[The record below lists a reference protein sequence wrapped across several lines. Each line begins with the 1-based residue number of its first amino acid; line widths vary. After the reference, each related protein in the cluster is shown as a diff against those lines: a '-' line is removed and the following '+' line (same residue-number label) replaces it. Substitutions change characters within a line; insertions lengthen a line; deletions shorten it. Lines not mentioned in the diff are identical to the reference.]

1 MRGFDPRIVA
11 SPTGGWASK
20 VRGGI
25 DAMGTK
31 ATTTKPLKSTSS
43 AYLTKDTRADL
54 TARLARIEGHVR
66 AVRKMLEE
74 DESCEDL
81 MTQLAAVR
89 AATTQTIVKLF
100 EGHMETCVKTCVQ
113 TGKGQ
118 EALGGLKGAL
128 TTLLRQV

>member
-1 MRGFDPRIVA
+1 M
-11 SPTGGWASK
+11 S
-20 VRGGI
+20 
-25 DAMGTK
+25 TK
-31 ATTTKPLKSTSS
+31 TAAGKQLKSTSS

-54 TARLARIEGHVR
+54 VNRLARIEGHVR
-66 AVRKMLEE
+66 AVRGMLEA
-74 DESCEDL
+74 DESCEDI

-118 EALGGLKGAL
+118 EALGGLKAAL
-128 TTLLRQV
+128 TTLLRQG

>member
-1 MRGFDPRIVA
+1 M
-11 SPTGGWASK
+11 PTRSTA
-20 VRGGI
+20 
-25 DAMGTK
+25 TK
-31 ATTTKPLKSTSS
+31 QLKNTSS

-54 TARLARIEGHVR
+54 MARLARIEGHVR
-66 AVRKMLEE
+66 SVREMLEA

-89 AATTQTIVKLF
+89 AATTQALVKLF
-100 EGHMETCVKTCVQ
+100 EGHMETCVRSCVQ

-128 TTLLRQV
+128 STMLRQT

>member
-1 MRGFDPRIVA
+1 MATRTTA
-11 SPTGGWASK
+11 
-20 VRGGI
+20 
-25 DAMGTK
+25 TK
-31 ATTTKPLKSTSS
+31 TLQSTSS

-54 TARLARIEGHVR
+54 KARLARIEGHVR
-66 AVRKMLEE
+66 AVREMLERK
-74 DESCEDL
+74 ESCDDL

-89 AATTQTIVKLF
+89 AATTQAIVKLF
-100 EGHMETCVKTCVQ
+100 EGHMETCVRTCIQ

>member
-1 MRGFDPRIVA
+1 MA
-11 SPTGGWASK
+11 
-20 VRGGI
+20 
-25 DAMGTK
+25 TK
-31 ATTTKPLKSTSS
+31 TATRKRLESTSS
-43 AYLTKDTRADL
+43 ADL
-54 TARLARIEGHVR
+54 MNRLARIEGHVR
-66 AVRKMLEE
+66 AVRGMLEA
-74 DESCEDL
+74 DESCDDI

-128 TTLLRQV
+128 TILLRQV

>member
-1 MRGFDPRIVA
+1 MATKTV
-11 SPTGGWASK
+11 TGK
-20 VRGGI
+20 R
-25 DAMGTK
+25 
-31 ATTTKPLKSTSS
+31 LKNTSS
-43 AYLTKDTRADL
+43 AHLAKDTRVEL
-54 TARLARIEGHVR
+54 KARLARIEGHVR
-66 AVRKMLEE
+66 AVREMLEG

-118 EALGGLKGAL
+118 EALGGLREAF
-128 TTLLRQV
+128 TTLLR

>member
-1 MRGFDPRIVA
+1 MATR
-11 SPTGGWASK
+11 
-20 VRGGI
+20 
-25 DAMGTK
+25 
-31 ATTTKPLKSTSS
+31 TTTAAKQLKGTSS
-43 AYLTKDTRADL
+43 AYLTKDMREDL

-74 DESCEDL
+74 GESCDDL

-89 AATTQTIVKLF
+89 AATTQAIVKLF
-100 EGHMETCVKTCVQ
+100 EGHMETCVKACVQ

-118 EALGGLKGAL
+118 EALGGLRGAL

>member
-1 MRGFDPRIVA
+1 M
-11 SPTGGWASK
+11 PTRTTA
-20 VRGGI
+20 
-25 DAMGTK
+25 TK
-31 ATTTKPLKSTSS
+31 QLKSTSS
-43 AYLTKDTRADL
+43 AYLKKETRADL

-66 AVRKMLEE
+66 AVREMLAE
-74 DESCEDL
+74 DESCDDL

-118 EALGGLKGAL
+118 EALDGLKGAF